1 MQDGNRRAIIAA
13 FSANLGISVAK
24 FIGFLA
30 TGAASMLAEAVHSLA
45 DTGNQGLLL
54 MGAKRSQRAATHQHP
69 FGYGR
74 ERYFWAF
81 VVALVLFSMGA
92 LFAITEG
99 IDKLRHPHQLESPHW
114 AIGILLVALALE
126 SWSFYTAIVE
136 ANKVREAT
144 GWWDFIRQT
153 KSPELPVVLLED
165 LGALVG
171 LCFAL
176 LGVSMSIV
184 TGDSRFDAMGSIA
197 IGLLLAVIAV
207 VVAVEMQS
215 LLIGEAATGSQE
227 RDIHQAITTSPSVN
241 SLIHIRTLHL
251 GPDELLVAAKVE
263 LDESLDFPGIA
274 ASIDAIEASIRS
286 RVPIARV
293 IYIEPDVARDPTAAP

>member
-1 MQDGNRRAIIAA
+1 MQDGNRRAILAA
-13 FSANLGISVAK
+13 FAANLGIAVAK

-30 TGAASMLAEAVHSLA
+30 TGAASMLAETVHSLA
-45 DTGNQGLLL
+45 DTSNQGLLL
-54 MGAKRSQRAATHQHP
+54 MGAKRAERAKTHEHP

-81 VVALVLFSMGA
+81 VAALVLFSMGS

-99 IDKLRHPHQLESPHW
+99 IDKLRHPHQLESAGW
-114 AIGILLVALALE
+114 AIGILVVALALE
-126 SWSFYTAIVE
+126 SWSMHTAIHE
-136 ANKVREAT
+136 ANKVRGET
-144 GWWDFIRQT
+144 GWWAFIRQT
-153 KSPELPVVLLED
+153 KSPELPVILLED

-176 LGVSMSIV
+176 VGVLMSIILE
-184 TGDSRFDAMGSIA
+184 DPRFDAMGSIA
-197 IGLLLAVIAV
+197 IGLLLGVIAAVI
-207 VVAVEMQS
+207 AVEMQS
-215 LLIGEAATGSQE
+215 LLIGEAASGSQA
-227 RDIHQAITTSPSVN
+227 RDIEHAIENSGPVK

-263 LDESLDFPGIA
+263 LDENLDFSGLA
-274 ASIDAIEASIRS
+274 AAIDAIEASIRD

-293 IYIEPDVARDPTAAP
+293 IYIEPDVARGPTLAL

>member
-13 FSANLGISVAK
+13 FVANLGISIAK
-24 FIGFLA
+24 FIGFAA

-54 MGAKRSQRAATHQHP
+54 MGAKRAQRSATREHP

-81 VVALVLFSMGA
+81 VVALVLFSMGS

-99 IDKLRHPHQLESPHW
+99 IEKLRHPHQLESAHW
-114 AIGILLVALALE
+114 AVGILVAALGLE
-126 SWSFYTAIVE
+126 SWSIYTAIVE
-136 ANKVREAT
+136 ANKVRGEKS
-144 GWWDFIRQT
+144 WWEFIRQT

-176 LGVSMSIV
+176 IGVLLTIALG
-184 TGDSRFDAMGSIA
+184 DPRYDAMGSIA
-197 IGLLLAVIAV
+197 IGILLAVIA
-207 VVAVEMQS
+207 AVIAIEMQS
-215 LLIGEAATGSQE
+215 LLIGESATGSKAKDIE
-227 RDIHQAITTSPSVN
+227 RAIEGSPHVN

-251 GPDELLVAAKVE
+251 GPEELLVAAKVA
-263 LDESLDFPGIA
+263 LDASLDFPAVARAIDGIE
-274 ASIDAIEASIRS
+274 DAIRS
-286 RVPIARV
+286 AVPIARV
-293 IYIEPDVARDPTAAP
+293 IYIEPDVERSPTPT

>member
-1 MQDGNRRAIIAA
+1 MQDGNRRAILAA
-13 FSANLGISVAK
+13 FAANFGIAIAK
-24 FIGFLA
+24 FIGFAA

-54 MGAKRSQRAATHQHP
+54 MGAKRASRTATREHP

-81 VVALVLFSMGA
+81 VVALVLFSLGS

-99 IDKLRHPHQLESPHW
+99 IDKVRHPHELASPQW
-114 AIGILLVALALE
+114 AIGILIAALALE
-126 SWSFYTAIVE
+126 GWSLYTAIVE
-136 ANKVREAT
+136 ANKVRGET
-144 GWWDFIRQT
+144 GWWEFIRKT

-171 LCFAL
+171 LCIAL
-176 LGVSMSIV
+176 VGVSTSIV

-197 IGLLLAVIAV
+197 IGVLLAVIAAV
-207 VVAVEMQS
+207 IAVEMQS
-215 LLIGEAATGSQE
+215 LLIGEGASRSQA
-227 RDIHQAITTSPSVN
+227 RDIEHAIETFPAVK

-263 LDESLDFPGIA
+263 LDASLDFPGIA
-274 ASIDAIEASIRS
+274 VAIDAIEASIRDQ
-286 RVPIARV
+286 VPIARV
-293 IYIEPDVARDPTAAP
+293 IYIEPDVARTPTVDV